1 MCTVSWCVQENGYT
15 LFFNRDESRQREL
28 AQPPREGESKKTK
41 FLSPKD
47 PQGGGTWLLVNEHGI
62 LMGLLNYYEAEVY
75 YKPTHPQSRGHLPL
89 KFSYCSSLAE
99 VEMALRKED
108 FSPYPPLH
116 FLSIEASGKAILLT
130 WDGKKKQS
138 FYPQASDLP
147 ISTSSFK
154 TDEVIAVRRN
164 HYAETV
170 AKAQNQMAALETF
183 HTSAQPEPST
193 HSVLMTRPDAKTM
206 SVCRI
211 DVSESMVSMDYRARP
226 DDTVQL
232 NPSIIVTLARN

>member
-1 MCTVSWCVQENGYT
+1 MCTVSWCIQDNGYT

-28 AQPPREGESKKTK
+28 AQPPKEGESKETK

-62 LMGLLNYYEAEVY
+62 SMGLLNYYDAEVF
-75 YKPTHPQSRGHLPL
+75 YKPTHPQSRGYLPL
-89 KFSYCSSLAE
+89 KFSNCSSLAE
-99 VEMALRKED
+99 IEMALNKED

-116 FLSIEASGKAILLT
+116 FLSIEASGKAMLLT
-130 WDGKKKQS
+130 WDGKETYSSYLK
-138 FYPQASDLP
+138 ASDLP

-154 TDEVIAVRRN
+154 TDEVIAARRS
-164 HYAETV
+164 HFAKTV
-170 AKAQNQMAALETF
+170 AEAEDQIGALETF
-183 HTSAQPEPST
+183 HMSAQPEPST
-193 HSVLMTRPDAKTM
+193 HSALMTRPDARTI

-211 DVSESMVSMDYRARP
+211 DVSESTVSMDYRARP

-232 NPSIIVTLARN
+232 NPSIIVTLPRS